1 MDNIFLTQDL
11 LFFLEEGVAVP
22 KLVTKETTQP
32 FPHTEESTEWV
43 LQLYLPHL
51 HRHHRPPVAAA
62 APRPEVGGENTC
74 WRQTTSTWRRFNS
87 AVQAAGKWT
96 LCVCVCVSG
105 ERVCPLLELCF
116 GWLIAKAIE
125 VFNFSVFF
133 FLICWSLVLFF
144 MSDSSVDRH
153 MVSDWN
159 RAGTRLRCRL
169 ALKSMSKIR
178 YLKKGV
184 DLVWKLCS

>member
-1 MDNIFLTQDL
+1 MDNIFLTPDL

-96 LCVCVCVSG
+96 LCVCMCEWRKSVSTSWIVFWLVKRESNRSVQLFCV
-105 ERVCPLLELCF
+105 
-116 GWLIAKAIE
+116 
-125 VFNFSVFF
+125 F

-144 MSDSSVDRH
+144 MSDNSVDWH